1 MINRIVEYIWPC
13 ENCVSAVVDVNNP
26 EPYLCVAKNYHSGTV
41 AGLFNGGCPYDNQI
55 KIKEILE

>member
-1 MINRIVEYIWPC
+1 M
-13 ENCVSAVVDVNNP
+13 NNP